1 MSRNAVKRGEMS
13 KSAVKRGENYQNNH
27 CLAMR
32 LFRLVDLVL
41 HLDIITLSITV
52 KVVSLTS
59 LHSLHSIGL
68 SLWHRSIVIK
78 RYVINTDCVELFHTI
93 KPSPDFNSHQTRTT
107 NQNIGFTRLEHS
119 VKVLEHSSK
128 IQGDSRTFKVEN

>member
-1 MSRNAVKRGEMS
+1 MKMS
-13 KSAVKRGENYQNNH
+13 KTALNRGKIYQNNH
-27 CLAMR
+27 YLAMR

-41 HLDIITLSITV
+41 HLDIITMSITV
-52 KVVSLTS
+52 RVVSLTS

-68 SLWHRSIVIK
+68 SLWRRSI
-78 RYVINTDCVELFHTI
+78 RYKTSRRDGHVINTDCVELFHTI

-128 IQGDSRTFKVEN
+128 IQGDSRTFKDEN

>member
-1 MSRNAVKRGEMS
+1 MSKVAVKRG
-13 KSAVKRGENYQNNH
+13 KIYQNNH
-27 CLAMR
+27 YLAMR

-41 HLDIITLSITV
+41 HLDIISMSITV
-52 KVVSLTS
+52 RVVSLTS

-68 SLWHRSIVIK
+68 SLWHRSI

-107 NQNIGFTRLEHS
+107 KYRVYEIRAFSE
-119 VKVLEHSSK
+119 SSRTFEK
-128 IQGDSRTFKVEN
+128 IQDDSRTFKIEN